1 MNPTFPFD
9 QPITIECTAQDCAD
23 GVRGTQCYCVVST
36 ALARLIK
43 GGRRWAT
50 NLDHISF
57 SIKHDGKVYRVQYD
71 TPPEVR
77 EYIRAFDAG
86 EIAKP
91 FTFTLT
97 DPVIVEKEVTSNK
110 QAKAPQRPQGK
121 PKTKVARVFGAKT
134 LIPVDA

>member
-1 MNPTFPFD
+1 MNPTYPFD

-23 GVRGTQCYCVVST
+23 GVRGTQCYCVVATS
-36 ALARLIK
+36 LVRLIK
-43 GGRRWAT
+43 GARLPLV
-50 NLDHISF
+50 NLDNVSF
-57 SIKHDGKVYRVQYD
+57 SIKHEGEKYRIIYN

>member
-1 MNPTFPFD
+1 VNPTYPFD

-23 GVRGTQCYCVVST
+23 GVRGTQCYCVVATS
-36 ALARLIK
+36 LVRFIK
-43 GGRRWAT
+43 GARHPLV
-50 NLDHISF
+50 NLDNVSF
-57 SIKHDGKVYRVQYD
+57 SIKHEGEKYRIIYI

-77 EYIRAFDAG
+77 EYIRVFDAG

-97 DPVIVEKEVTSNK
+97 DPVIEHKK
-110 QAKAPQRPQGK
+110 KGDPRQAKLPRRPQGE
-121 PKTKVARVFGAKT
+121 PQVKVARVFGAKT